1 MAWTRLLR
9 DVTLDDVAS
18 VGGKNAS
25 LGEMLRELVPLGVRV
40 PDGFAVTADAF
51 RALMRESHVAEFV
64 ADQLAGLSPTDI
76 DDLTRRS
83 ERIRAAITQA
93 PLPKVVESR
102 RIVSRSKLHFEMSV
116 TIGLGGAGSWMSQL
130 GRLATIRGRGSRG
143 VKVSGMSRLRVV
155 PSRSEGGHPG

>member
-1 MAWTRLLR
+1 MPQAELRKRRSLTRHGPCVGPLDGGNPMAWTRLLR

-51 RALMRESHVAEFV
+51 RALMRESHADAFV
-64 ADQLAGLSPTDI
+64 KDQLAGLSPTDI

-83 ERIRAAITQA
+83 
-93 PLPKVVESR
+93 
-102 RIVSRSKLHFEMSV
+102 
-116 TIGLGGAGSWMSQL
+116 
-130 GRLATIRGRGSRG
+130 
-143 VKVSGMSRLRVV
+143 
-155 PSRSEGGHPG
+155 